1 MIHQVE
7 KPSLS
12 ADSHQPSIV
21 AGSVKSSTGS
31 LHSHHTKKASSNIA
45 PDKRKPL
52 AELMLQLAK
61 VHCIVICNREL
72 LPLSRL

>member
-52 AELMLQLAK
+52 AELMLRLAE
-61 VHCIVICNREL
+61 VYDWEL
-72 LPLSRL
+72 LPLSQT